1 MEYGKN
7 KNNRNNMSHRNN
19 NRKFNDRGRDFDKK
33 ASYRDNDRTEFSA
46 ELDETVVIGRN
57 AVKELLSGGRDVDK
71 LYITAGEREGSIN
84 QLLGIASERG
94 IPITECD
101 RSKLDAIAKGGRHQG
116 IIAIAAERNY
126 SSIDEI
132 LEYANEKGEPPFIV
146 ICDGV
151 EDPHNLGAI
160 IRSADCSGA
169 HGIIIPKRRAVG
181 LTATVAKSSAGAL
194 EHMRVAKVTNLAS
207 AIDDLKERGLWIYAA
222 DMDGSTYYKTDMK
235 GAVALVLGSE
245 GFGISRLVKE
255 KCDFTVSIPLYG
267 QVNSLNV
274 SCAAA
279 VLLAEVARQRNEK
292 EV

>member
-1 MEYGKN
+1 MEYKKN
-7 KNNRNNMSHRNN
+7 KNNKKNNSRS
-19 NRKFNDRGRDFDKK
+19 RDFDKRVPRK
-33 ASYRDNDRTEFSA
+33 DNERGDFSS

-57 AVKELLSGGRDVDK
+57 AVKELLMGGRDVDK
-71 LYITAGEREGSIN
+71 LYITSGEREGSIN
-84 QLLGIASERG
+84 QLLGIAAERG

-101 RSKLDAIAKGGRHQG
+101 RSRLDTMAKGGRHQG

-132 LEYANEKGEPPFIV
+132 IEYAKEKGEPPFIV
-146 ICDGV
+146 VCDGV

-181 LTATVAKSSAGAL
+181 LTATVSKSSAGAL

-207 AIDDLKERGLWIYAA
+207 AIDELKERGLWIYAA

-267 QVNSLNV
+267 QVNSMNV

>member
-1 MEYGKN
+1 MEHGR
-7 KNNRNNMSHRNN
+7 NRND
-19 NRKFNDRGRDFDKK
+19 DRRSNGKGRDFKK
-33 ASYRDNDRTEFSA
+33 GAPGRDRFDGDRERFTQ

-71 LYITAGEREGSIN
+71 LYITSGEREGSIN
-84 QLLGIASERG
+84 QLLGIASDRG

-101 RSKLDAIAKGGRHQG
+101 RSKLDSIAKGGRHQG

-126 SSIDEI
+126 STIDEI
-132 LEYANEKGEPPFIV
+132 LAYASERGEAPFV
-146 ICDGV
+146 VVCDGV

-160 IRSADCSGA
+160 IRSAECAGA

-194 EHMRVAKVTNLAS
+194 EHMRVAKVTNLPT
-207 AIDDLKERGLWIYAA
+207 AIDDLKGRGLWIYAA

-235 GAVALVLGSE
+235 GATALVLGSE

-255 KCDFTVSIPLYG
+255 KCDFVVSIPLYG
-267 QVNSLNV
+267 QVNSMNV

-279 VLLAEVARQRNEK
+279 VLLAEVARQRNDGEG
-292 EV
+292 

>member
-7 KNNRNNMSHRNN
+7 KNNNKRG
-19 NRKFNDRGRDFDKK
+19 GRD
-33 ASYRDNDRTEFSA
+33 RDLSRRTSRRDEDRERISH
-46 ELDETVVIGRN
+46 ELDENVIIGRN
-57 AVKELLSGGRDVDK
+57 AVRELLLGGRDVDK
-71 LYITAGEREGSIN
+71 LYVTSGEKEGSIN
-84 QLLGIASERG
+84 QLLGIAAERG

-101 RSKLDAIAKGGRHQG
+101 RIRLDSMAKGGRHQG
-116 IIAIAAERNY
+116 VIAIASERNY

-132 LEYANEKGEPPFIV
+132 LNYAQSRGESPFVV

-160 IRSADCSGA
+160 IRSAECVGA
-169 HGIIIPKRRAVG
+169 HGVIIPKRRAVG
-181 LTATVAKSSAGAL
+181 LTATVSKSSAGAL
-194 EHMRVAKVTNLAS
+194 EHMLVAKVTNLS
-207 AIDDLKERGLWIYAA
+207 STIDELKERGLWIYAA
-222 DMDGSTYYKTDMK
+222 DMDGTAYYKTDMK

-255 KCDFTVSIPLYG
+255 KCDFVVSIPLYG
-267 QVNSLNV
+267 QVNSMNV

-279 VLLAEVARQRNEK
+279 VLLAEAARQRNDK

>member
-1 MEYGKN
+1 MDYKKN
-7 KNNRNNMSHRNN
+7 KSNHKNVNHRE
-19 NRKFNDRGRDFDKK
+19 RDFKK
-33 ASYRDNDRTEFSA
+33 NPGGCDRQNFQVSE

-57 AVKELLSGGRDVDK
+57 AVKELLLGGRDVDK
-71 LYITAGEREGSIN
+71 LYITSGEREGSIN
-84 QLLGIASERG
+84 QLLGIAAERG

-116 IIAIAAERNY
+116 IIAMAAERNY
-126 SSIDEI
+126 SSIDDI
-132 LEYANEKGEPPFIV
+132 IAYAEERGEAPFV
-146 ICDGV
+146 VVCDGV

-160 IRSADCSGA
+160 IRSAECVGA
-169 HGIIIPKRRAVG
+169 HGIVIPKRRAVG

-194 EHMRVAKVTNLAS
+194 EHMRVAKVTNLPS
-207 AIDDLKERGLWIYAA
+207 AIDSLKERGLWVYAA
-222 DMDGSTYYKTDMK
+222 DMDGGTYYKTDMK
-235 GAVALVLGSE
+235 GPMALVLGSE

-267 QVNSLNV
+267 QVNSMNV

-279 VLLAEVARQRNEK
+279 ILLAEVARQRNDK

>member
-1 MEYGKN
+1 MEYGKKRN
-7 KNNRNNMSHRNN
+7 NDRKNDSRRNNRNPNPA
-19 NRKFNDRGRDFDKK
+19 FNDRRKV
-33 ASYRDNDRTEFSA
+33 EE

-57 AVKELLSGGRDVDK
+57 AVKELLLGGRDIDK
-71 LYITAGEREGSIN
+71 LYITSGEREGSIN
-84 QLLGIASERG
+84 QLLGIAAERG

-101 RSKLDAIAKGGRHQG
+101 RIRLDSIAKGGRHQG

-126 SSIDEI
+126 STVDEI
-132 LEYANEKGEPPFIV
+132 LERAREKGEPPFV
-146 ICDGV
+146 VVCDGI

-160 IRSADCSGA
+160 IRSAECVGA

-194 EHMRVAKVTNLAS
+194 EHMPVAKVTNIAS
-207 AIDDLKERGLWIYAA
+207 AIDDLKEKGLWIYAA

-255 KCDFTVSIPLYG
+255 KCDFTLSIKLHG
-267 QVNSLNV
+267 RVNSMNV

-279 VLLAEVARQRNEK
+279 VILAEAARQRDGD
-292 EV
+292 

>member
-1 MEYGKN
+1 MDYRKN
-7 KNNRNNMSHRNN
+7 KNNHRGTPARKNDFKKNNGS
-19 NRKFNDRGRDFDKK
+19 FDRPRSFEG
-33 ASYRDNDRTEFSA
+33 E

-57 AVKELLSGGRDVDK
+57 AVKELLFGGRDVDK
-71 LYITAGEREGSIN
+71 LYITSGEKEGSIN
-84 QLLGIASERG
+84 QLLGIAAERG

-101 RSKLDAIAKGGRHQG
+101 RTKLDSIAKGGRHQG

-132 LEYANEKGEPPFIV
+132 LAYAEEKGEAPFV
-146 ICDGV
+146 VVCDGV

-160 IRSADCSGA
+160 IRSAECAGA

-194 EHMRVAKVTNLAS
+194 EHMRVAKVTNLPS

-235 GAVALVLGSE
+235 GATALVLGSE

-255 KCDFTVSIPLYG
+255 KCDFVVSIPLYG
-267 QVNSLNV
+267 HVNSMNV

-279 VLLAEVARQRNEK
+279 VLLAEVARQRNDG